1 MRQLRRVLLLKTR
14 SVSDARWM
22 ATYASIQPCAVQNIT
37 EQIIQRFAVDLPRG
51 KVVQSGD
58 YLSIKPEHCMT
69 HDNCK

>member
-1 MRQLRRVLLLKTR
+1 MAQLRRVLRLGTK
-14 SVSDARWM
+14 SISDARCM
-22 ATYASIQPCAVQNIT
+22 ATYASMQPGAVQNIT
-37 EQIIQRFAVDLPRG
+37 EQIVQRFAVDLPRG